1 VRVEEG
7 AVVNLRQYVAVLL
20 LPAAAIA
27 ALIWIEGSFAP
38 PAIAVSL
45 SGLNEA
51 QKQAL
56 SFTQDLAKFF
66 TSFAV
71 SIIGVVAFYL
81 KLDRD
86 IHRPRSAYA
95 VVLIADAIVCAILS
109 VFFGHL
115 WMAKLRGQLVV
126 NILDLQASE
135 LVWPERLQ
143 YIFFLTSLIWSAMLV
158 VDRETTKSESLE
170 VTVPMSGLLK

>member
-1 VRVEEG
+1 MNR
-7 AVVNLRQYVAVLL
+7 RQYVAFLL
-20 LPAAAIA
+20 LPVAAIG
-27 ALIWIEGSFAP
+27 ALIWIERSFTP

-45 SGLNEA
+45 STLTEQ

-66 TSFAV
+66 TSFAI

-81 KLDRD
+81 RLDRD
-86 IHRPRSAYA
+86 THRPKSTYA
-95 VVLIADAIVCAILS
+95 LALVASTIASAILS

-126 NILDLQASE
+126 NILDLEASE

-143 YIFFLTSLIWSAMLV
+143 YIFFLTSLIWSGMLV
-158 VDRETTKSESLE
+158 VDREMAKPQKPGEIP
-170 VTVPMSGLLK
+170 VPLDSGLL